1 MKRLF
6 SFMTKEYLLIIL
18 VAALSVVGVFMN
30 LFTSLRWVG
39 APGLTFGNVFFTWI
53 PMLVGDVLI
62 EVYGRKKGIAIP
74 AFIYLLQGL
83 FFLVAVVL
91 VSTRPE
97 FLVFRTIRGT
107 DPAIEIFPVM
117 FSDTFQIW
125 FGSVLANYAG
135 FLTNGISFILLRKYL
150 PNRGTW
156 LGLGIAAIVSS
167 FLGQAVDNTIFM
179 TVGLNMFDIVSLGW
193 RQLAE
198 VGMEVV
204 FFPVTIGLISYAKR
218 LPSASV
224 VNA

>member
-1 MKRLF
+1 
-6 SFMTKEYLLIIL
+6 MTKESLLIIL
-18 VAALSVVGVFMN
+18 VAVLSVVGVFMN

-39 APGLTFGNVFFTWI
+39 APALTFGNVFFTWI
-53 PMLVGDVLI
+53 PMLIVDVLI
-62 EVYGRKKGIAIP
+62 EAYGRKKGIAIP
-74 AFIYLLQGL
+74 ALVYLLQGL
-83 FFLVAVVL
+83 FFLIAVAL
-91 VSTRPE
+91 VAIHPD
-97 FLVFRTIRGT
+97 FLIFRTVRGT
-107 DPAIEIFPVM
+107 DPAVEIFPVI
-117 FSDTFQIW
+117 FSDTFRIW
-125 FGSVLANYAG
+125 FGSLLANYAG
-135 FLTNGISFILLRKYL
+135 FLVNGISFILLRKYL

-204 FFPVTIGLISYAKR
+204 VFPVTLWLVNYAKR

-224 VNA
+224 TTTNA